1 MEYLLPLAILGATQ
15 LLAAISPGQSFIL
28 VSRLALSSPRPVAL
42 AAVMGLGAGTI
53 VWAAGAILGVA
64 LLLETAAWAYNAL
77 KVAGGLYLLWLAV
90 MVWRHA
96 GKPVDI
102 ASAQH
107 RQPGLLRA
115 FNLGA
120 FTQLAN
126 PKVIVFFGSIFVALL
141 PAHSPA
147 WVYVTAVIIVFINE
161 IGWYA
166 AVALVF
172 SSPRPRAAYMR
183 AKVWIDRV
191 MAAFL
196 ALIGAR
202 LIAGT

>member
-28 VSRLALSSPRPVAL
+28 ISKLALSSPRPVAL
-42 AAVMGLGAGTI
+42 AAVLGLGAGTV
-53 VWAAGAILGVA
+53 VWSTAAILGVA
-64 LLLETAAWAYNAL
+64 LLLETTAWAYTVL
-77 KVAGGLYLLWLAV
+77 KVAGGLYLVWLAV

-96 GKPVDI
+96 DAPVEFDTAHRKP
-102 ASAQH
+102 
-107 RQPGLLRA
+107 PGLLRA

-161 IGWYA
+161 IAWYA
-166 AVALVF
+166 VVALVF
-172 SSPRPRAAYMR
+172 SSSRPRAAYIA
-183 AKVWIDRV
+183 AKRWIDRV
-191 MAAFL
+191 MAGFL

>member
-28 VSRLALSSPRPVAL
+28 ISKLALSSPRPVAL
-42 AAVMGLGAGTI
+42 AAVLGLGAGT
-53 VWAAGAILGVA
+53 VLWSTAAILGVA
-64 LLLETAAWAYNAL
+64 LLLETAAWAYTAL
-77 KVAGGLYLLWLAV
+77 KAAGGLYLVWLAI

-96 GKPVDI
+96 DTPVEFDTAQRKP
-102 ASAQH
+102 
-107 RQPGLLRA
+107 PGLLRA

-161 IGWYA
+161 IAWYA
-166 AVALVF
+166 VVALVF
-172 SSPRPRAAYMR
+172 SSSRPRAAYIA
-183 AKVWIDRV
+183 AKRWIDRV
-191 MAAFL
+191 MAGFL

>member
-28 VSRLALSSPRPVAL
+28 ISKLALSSPRPVAL
-42 AAVMGLGAGTI
+42 AAVMGLGAGTV
-53 VWAAGAILGVA
+53 VWSSAAILGVA
-64 LLLETAAWAYNAL
+64 LLLETAAWAYTGL
-77 KVAGGLYLLWLAV
+77 KIAGGLYLVWLAI

-96 GKPVDI
+96 SAPVEFDTAQRKP
-102 ASAQH
+102 
-107 RQPGLLRA
+107 PGLWRA
-115 FNLGA
+115 FNLRA

-161 IGWYA
+161 IAWYA
-166 AVALVF
+166 VVALVF
-172 SSPRPRAAYMR
+172 SSSRPRAAYIA
-183 AKVWIDRV
+183 AKRWIDRV
-191 MAAFL
+191 MAGFL